1 MVLFGGQSMETG
13 KYHLKGKYSMTFLR
27 YTYPQEV
34 PGWPTQREILLRS
47 MAAENGYD
55 FPLYLPFFIPFTF

>member
-1 MVLFGGQSMETG
+1 MVLFGGAKHGNRQVS
-13 KYHLKGKYSMTFLR
+13 LKGKYSMTFLR